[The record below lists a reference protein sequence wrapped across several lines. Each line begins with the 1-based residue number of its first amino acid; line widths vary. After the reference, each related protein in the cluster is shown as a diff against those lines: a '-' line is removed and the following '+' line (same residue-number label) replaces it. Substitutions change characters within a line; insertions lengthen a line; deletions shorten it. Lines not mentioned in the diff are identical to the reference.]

1 MKKQDTSNVRTVL
14 GYYSQVREL
23 PKVELQKS
31 SNDKI
36 STVNKNSKDKKA
48 FALNS
53 S

>member
-1 MKKQDTSNVRTVL
+1 MKKQKTCKVRTVL

-31 SNDKI
+31 IHDKI
-36 STVNKNSKDKKA
+36 LTVNKNSKDKKA

>member
-1 MKKQDTSNVRTVL
+1 MKNQDNCKVKTVL
-14 GYYSQVREL
+14 GYYSQIREL
-23 PKVELQKS
+23 PKVELQKQ

-36 STVNKNSKDKKA
+36 STINKNSKDKKA